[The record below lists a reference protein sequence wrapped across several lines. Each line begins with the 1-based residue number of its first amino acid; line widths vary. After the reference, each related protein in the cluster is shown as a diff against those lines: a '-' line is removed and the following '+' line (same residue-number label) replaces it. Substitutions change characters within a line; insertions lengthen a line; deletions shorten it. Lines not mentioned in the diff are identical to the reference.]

1 MREFISE
8 AVQIALMCM
17 GCLLIYAIFVVA
29 SENKPS
35 KRDMRVLAVCEQAGV
50 LKGCLRAMTDENYPE
65 AFRK

>member
-1 MREFISE
+1 MKEFLGE
-8 AVQIALMCM
+8 AIQVILMLL

-29 SENKPS
+29 GENKPS